1 LHQDLFIRESAT
13 IRESLARI
21 HQNGNVN
28 TALVVDE
35 QQRLLNTV
43 TDGDVRRAMLTG
55 LGLENSVSELL
66 KVKTGVGISS
76 PDPLAQQLPPLQAV
90 IMAGGQGS
98 RLHPL
103 TQETPKPMLP
113 IGGRP
118 LLEHII
124 GQLRSAGILD
134 LNIAIHY
141 QGEKIVEHF
150 GDGQHFGVRVSY
162 IHEEHPLGT
171 GGALSL
177 IGKPSTPL
185 LVINGDIL
193 TELDFRSMH
202 AFHQEHGASLTV
214 AVRTYQV
221 QVPYGVIECDGA
233 KVQRLQEKPR
243 IEMFMNA
250 GIYLLEPS
258 VFGYIAPQ
266 ARMSMPELI
275 QRLMDASETVAAFP
289 VWEYWLDIGQH
300 EGYAQAQADAS
311 SGRWNRAHAA
321 Q

>member
-1 LHQDLFIRESAT
+1 LFIRESAT

-21 HQNGNVN
+21 HQNGSVS
-28 TALVVDE
+28 TALVVDDQE
-35 QQRLLNTV
+35 RLLNTV
-43 TDGDVRRAMLTG
+43 SDGDVRRAMLKG
-55 LGLENSVSELL
+55 VGLENPVSELL
-66 KVKTGVGISS
+66 KVKAAADISS
-76 PDPLAQQLPPLQAV
+76 ISNPSAQQLPPLQAV

-113 IGGRP
+113 IADRP
-118 LLEHII
+118 LLEYII
-124 GQLRSAGILD
+124 GQLRRAGIRD
-134 LNIAIHY
+134 VNIATHY
-141 QGEKIVEHF
+141 QAEKIVAHF
-150 GDGQHFGVRVSY
+150 GDGQPFGVQVSY
-162 IHEEHPLGT
+162 IHEEQPLGT

-177 IGKPSTPL
+177 MAKPSGPL

-202 AFHQEHGASLTV
+202 AFHQEHRASLTV

-233 KVQRLQEKPR
+233 NVQRLQEKPR

-258 VFGYIAPQ
+258 VFSYVEPQ

-275 QRLMDASETVAAFP
+275 QRLMDAGETVAAFP

-300 EGYAQAQADAS
+300 EGYAQAQQDAR
-311 SGRWNRAHAA
+311 SGRWNRL
-321 Q
+321 